1 MKILITGGAGF
12 LGTRLAHTLLQA
24 GTLRGQAIT
33 QLMLADLVA
42 PRDATLLAD
51 PRVRHHAGD
60 LLANIP
66 TLMAERWDAVFHLAS
81 AVSGECE
88 ANFDLGL
95 HANLDTT
102 RSLLD
107 ACRAQT
113 LAAHASPPGRPKA
126 AHAPLGGSEPRAAG
140 SVGAFEP
147 PLFFFS
153 SSVAV
158 FGSDAAVPLPAVV
171 RDDTLPTPQ
180 SSYGIHK
187 FVCEQLVADYTRKG
201 FIDGRAARLM
211 TVSVRPGRPNGAASG
226 FLSGLFREPLAGQ
239 ASACPVDLDTR
250 VALSSPANTVA
261 GIVAVAEASR
271 EAFGGRT
278 AINLPALTVSV
289 REMLSALES
298 LAGPEVMGLI
308 THTPDAAVAGIVS
321 AWPSRFES
329 ARAPRLGL
337 VADASFTA
345 VLQQYVQDHAHA
357 VSHPE
362 ARARL
367 GLPPLA

>member
-1 MKILITGGAGF
+1 MNILITGGAGF
-12 LGTRLAHTLLQA
+12 LGDRLARTLLQQ
-24 GTLRGQAIT
+24 GTLRGQRIE

-51 PRVRHHAGD
+51 PRVRHHTGD
-60 LLANIP
+60 LLAQIP
-66 TLMAERWDAVFHLAS
+66 ALMAQRWDAVFHLAS

-102 RSLLD
+102 RRLLD

-113 LAAHASPPGRPKA
+113 L
-126 AHAPLGGSEPRAAG
+126 GGHP
-140 SVGAFEP
+140 P

-180 SSYGIHK
+180 GSYGIHK

-211 TVSVRPGRPNGAASG
+211 TVSVRPGQPNGAASG

-239 ASACPVDLDTR
+239 ASNNPVDLDTR

-261 GIVAVAEASR
+261 GIVAVMEASR

-289 REMLSALES
+289 REMLQALDE
-298 LAGPEVMGLI
+298 LAGPAAMALI
-308 THTPDAAVAGIVS
+308 THRPDEAVARIV
-321 AWPSRFES
+321 AGWPARFES
-329 ARAPRLGL
+329 ERTARLGL
-337 VADASFTA
+337 KADESFAS
-345 VLQQYVQDHAHA
+345 VLRQYVSDNTDA
-357 VSHPE
+357 VTLPA

-367 GLPPLA
+367 GLA

>member
-1 MKILITGGAGF
+1 MNILITGGAGF
-12 LGTRLAHTLLQA
+12 LGRGLAHALLQ
-24 GTLRGQAIT
+24 RGQLTGRRIAT
-33 QLMLADLVA
+33 LALADLVA
-42 PRDATLLAD
+42 PSDSHLTEDA
-51 PRVRHHAGD
+51 RVRIFTGD
-60 LLANIP
+60 LLASVP
-66 TLMAERWDAVFHLAS
+66 VLAAADSWDAVFHLAS

-95 HANLDTT
+95 HANLDST
-102 RSLLD
+102 RALLD

-113 LAAHASPPGRPKA
+113 AASHA
-126 AHAPLGGSEPRAAG
+126 
-140 SVGAFEP
+140 P

-158 FGSDAAVPLPAVV
+158 YGSDPAIALPAVV

-239 ASACPVDLDTR
+239 PSACPVDRDTE
-250 VALSSPANTVA
+250 VALSSPANTIA
-261 GIVAVAEASR
+261 GILTVAEASR
-271 EAFGGRT
+271 DAFGGRT

-289 REMLSALES
+289 RQMLQALQD
-298 LAGPEVMGLI
+298 LVGPEVLSLI
-308 THTPDAAVAGIVS
+308 RDEPDAAVKKIVQ

-329 ARAPRLGL
+329 PRAAALGLSPDPDFGSVLRQYAQHHTEAVTHPAARQRLGL
-337 VADASFTA
+337 
-345 VLQQYVQDHAHA
+345 
-357 VSHPE
+357 
-362 ARARL
+362 
-367 GLPPLA
+367 

>member
-1 MKILITGGAGF
+1 MNILITGGAGF
-12 LGTRLAHTLLQA
+12 LGRGLAHTLLKR
-24 GTLRGQAIT
+24 GTLAGRDIQRIH
-33 QLMLADLVA
+33 LADLVA
-42 PRDATLLAD
+42 PRDAALTDD
-51 PRVRHHAGD
+51 PRVSLSTGD
-60 LLANIP
+60 LLASVP
-66 TLMAERWDAVFHLAS
+66 ALMAAGPWDAVFHLAS
-81 AVSGECE
+81 AVSGDCE

-95 HANLDTT
+95 HANLDST
-102 RSLLD
+102 RALLD

-113 LAAHASPPGRPKA
+113 
-126 AHAPLGGSEPRAAG
+126 AAG
-140 SVGAFEP
+140 HAP

-158 FGSDAAVPLPAVV
+158 YGSDAAVPLPAVV

-187 FVCEQLVADYTRKG
+187 FVCEQLVADYSRKG

-211 TVSVRPGRPNGAASG
+211 TVSVRPGQPNGAASS

-239 ASACPVDLDTR
+239 PSQCPVDRDTE
-250 VALSSPANTVA
+250 VALSSPANTIA
-261 GIVAVAEASR
+261 GILAVVEASR

-289 REMLSALES
+289 RQMLQALQD
-298 LAGPEVMGLI
+298 LAGAELMALI
-308 THTPDAAVAGIVS
+308 RDVPDANVKKIVQ

-329 ARAPRLGL
+329 PRAAALGL
-337 VADASFTA
+337 SPDPDFGS
-345 VLQQYVQDHAHA
+345 VLRQYVQHHADA
-357 VSHPE
+357 VTHPA

-367 GLPPLA
+367 GL